1 LGLRDSLIDC
11 ITLVMNAQFAA
22 VAELEEEEE
31 EEEDVVGMS
40 ITGQSTSTV
49 IIIIISIPLSS
60 WTDRQDSRSIDL
72 SPLHKTTTTTI
83 SL

>member
-1 LGLRDSLIDC
+1 
-11 ITLVMNAQFAA
+11 MNAQFAA
-22 VAELEEEEE
+22 VAELEE

-49 IIIIISIPLSS
+49 IIIIIISIPLSS

>member
-1 LGLRDSLIDC
+1 
-11 ITLVMNAQFAA
+11 MNAQFAA
-22 VAELEEEEE
+22 VAELEE

-49 IIIIISIPLSS
+49 IIIISIPLSS

-72 SPLHKTTTTTI
+72 SPLH
-83 SL
+83 